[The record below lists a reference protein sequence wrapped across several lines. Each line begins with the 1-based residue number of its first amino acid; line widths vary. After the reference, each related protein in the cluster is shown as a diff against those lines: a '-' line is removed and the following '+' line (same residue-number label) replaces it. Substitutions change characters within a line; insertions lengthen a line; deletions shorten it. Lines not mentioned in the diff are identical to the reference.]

1 MGRTIN
7 LTVGEK
13 TYVLEFTRRTLL
25 LASDIEK
32 EITNKTSNYEN
43 YLGICKLART
53 GFLMHHPDITQEEV
67 NNIVDGI
74 DDLEGFI
81 KALGEIMRG
90 SVDVVETEKKGN
102 SHWEVN

>member
-25 LASDIEK
+25 LASDVQK
-32 EITNKTSNYEN
+32 EIKDDNSVYEN
-43 YLGICKLART
+43 YQTICKIAHIS
-53 GFLMHHPDITQEEV
+53 FLKNYPNITQEEV
-67 NNIVDGI
+67 NDIVDGI
-74 DDLEGFI
+74 DDIEGFVKALTEILEG
-81 KALGEIMRG
+81 
-90 SVDVVETEKKGN
+90 SVNTLNTEKKGN